1 EAVQDAAAQKL
12 YDTEGASQWVTA

>member
-1 EAVQDAAAQKL
+1 QDAAAQKL